1 MKAMPLLVI
10 LVFVGVFGVIV
21 LIAAA
26 SGTGATEQ
34 TRAIMTRLESAI
46 AVGKPEMADLVV
58 DVRKND
64 LTSSIPWL
72 DRYLS
77 KLELTP
83 RIRRFLNQANVKWT
97 VGGLC
102 LFCGICFLLPGY
114 LVYLRTNS
122 ILFSIL
128 VGLITACGPIL
139 WVYQK
144 RKHRMGKFEQGLP
157 EAIDLI
163 VSALRVGH
171 SLNAALGLVA
181 RECPDPVCGEFRVAF
196 DEMNYGL
203 ELKSALDNL
212 ITRVPLQDIKIVS
225 TAILIQRESGGN
237 LAEVLE
243 KTSQVIRERFRLKRQ
258 VLTHTAQGRLTGWI
272 LTLLPVVLGMLLYM
286 VNPDLM
292 SMLWKKELGVKLLYA
307 AGAMIIIGGMIIRKI
322 VNMDV

>member
-1 MKAMPLLVI
+1 MTIIVI
-10 LVFVGVFGVIV
+10 LVFLGVFGVVV

-26 SGTGATEQ
+26 SGSGATEQ

-58 DVRKND
+58 DVRKNE
-64 LTSSIPWL
+64 LMSSIPWL
-72 DRYLS
+72 DRYLA
-77 KLELTP
+77 KLELAP
-83 RIRRFLNQANVKWT
+83 RIRRFLYQADVKWT
-97 VGGLC
+97 VGSLS
-102 LFCGICFLLPGY
+102 LFCAICCVVPGY
-114 LVYLRTNS
+114 LVYYRTDAM
-122 ILFSIL
+122 LFGLI
-128 VGLITACGPIL
+128 VGLITGAGPIFY
-139 WVYQK
+139 VYLK
-144 RKHRMGKFEQGLP
+144 RKQRLGKFEQGIP
-157 EAIDLI
+157 EALELI

-171 SLNAALGLVA
+171 SLNAAMGLVS
-181 RECPDPVCGEFRVAF
+181 RECADPVGSEFRVTF

-212 ITRVPLQDIKIVS
+212 VTRVPLQDVKIVT

-243 KTSQVIRERFRLKRQ
+243 KTAQVIRERFRLKRQ
-258 VLTHTAQGRLTGWI
+258 IMTHTAQGRLTGWI

-292 SMLWKKELGVKLLYA
+292 SLLWKKEMGIKLLYA
-307 AGAMIIIGGMIIRKI
+307 AGIMIIIGGMIIRKI

>member
-1 MKAMPLLVI
+1 MVFIVI
-10 LVFVGVFGVIV
+10 LVFLGVFGVIV

-46 AVGKPEMADLVV
+46 AVGKPEMAELIV
-58 DVRKND
+58 DVRKNE
-64 LTSSIPWL
+64 LMSSIPWL
-72 DRYLS
+72 DRYLAQ
-77 KLELTP
+77 LELAP
-83 RIRRFLNQANVKWT
+83 RIRRFLYQANVKWT
-97 VGGLC
+97 VGGLS
-102 LFCGICFLLPGY
+102 LFSGICFVVPAY
-114 LVYLRTNS
+114 LVYLRTDAV
-122 ILFSIL
+122 LAAVL
-128 VGLITACGPIL
+128 VGLVAGSGPFL

-144 RKHRMGKFEQGLP
+144 RKSRMNKFEEGIP
-157 EAIDLI
+157 EALELI

-171 SLNAALGLVA
+171 SLNAAMGLVS
-181 RECPDPVCGEFRVAF
+181 RECPDPVGGEFRLAF

-212 ITRVPLQDIKIVS
+212 VTRVPLQDVKIVC

-272 LTLLPVVLGMLLYM
+272 LTLLPVVLGGLLYM

-292 SMLWKKELGVKLLYA
+292 SNLWKKDLGLKLLYI
-307 AGAMIIIGGMIIRKI
+307 AGTMIFIGGMIIRKI

>member
-1 MKAMPLLVI
+1 MVVI
-10 LVFVGVFGVIV
+10 VLIVFLGVFGVVV
-21 LIAAA
+21 LVAAA
-26 SGTGATEQ
+26 SGSGATDQ

-46 AVGKPEMADLVV
+46 AIGKPEMADLIV
-58 DVRKND
+58 DVRKNE
-64 LTSSIPWL
+64 LMSSIPWL

-77 KLELTP
+77 KLELAP
-83 RIRRFLNQANVKWT
+83 RIRRFLYQADVKWT
-97 VGGLC
+97 VGGLS
-102 LFCGICFLLPGY
+102 LLCGVCFIVPAY
-114 LVYLRTNS
+114 LVYLRTGA
-122 ILFSIL
+122 ILFGFLIGL
-128 VGLITACGPIL
+128 VTGAGPIL

-144 RKHRMGKFEQGLP
+144 RKRRLGKFEQGIP
-157 EAIDLI
+157 EALELI

-171 SLNAALGLVA
+171 SLNAAMGLVS
-181 RECPDPVCGEFRVAF
+181 RECPDPVGSEFRLTF

-212 ITRVPLQDIKIVS
+212 VTRVPLQDVKIVS

-272 LTLLPVVLGMLLYM
+272 LTLLPVVLGVLLYL

-292 SMLWKKELGVKLLYA
+292 SLLWKKELGVKLLYA
-307 AGAMIIIGGMIIRKI
+307 AGIMIVIGGMIIRKI

>member
-1 MKAMPLLVI
+1 MGIIVI
-10 LVFVGVFGVIV
+10 LVFLGVFGVVV

-26 SGTGATEQ
+26 SGSGATEQ

-46 AVGKPEMADLVV
+46 AVGKPEMADLIV
-58 DVRKND
+58 DVRKNE
-64 LTSSIPWL
+64 LMSSIPWL

-77 KLELTP
+77 KLELAP
-83 RIRRFLNQANVKWT
+83 RIRRFLYQANVKWT
-97 VGGLC
+97 VGGLS
-102 LFCGICFLLPGY
+102 LFCGVCFIVPAY
-114 LVYLRTNS
+114 LVYLRTDS
-122 ILFSIL
+122 VVFGLV
-128 VGLITACGPIL
+128 VGLVTGMGPVG

-144 RKHRMGKFEQGLP
+144 RKMRMSKFEEGIP
-157 EAIDLI
+157 EALELI

-171 SLNAALGLVA
+171 SLNAAMGLVS
-181 RECPDPVCGEFRVAF
+181 RECSDPVGGEFRVTF

-212 ITRVPLQDIKIVS
+212 VTRVPLQDVKIVC

-258 VLTHTAQGRLTGWI
+258 VLTHTAQGRLTGLI
-272 LTLLPVVLGMLLYM
+272 LTLLPVVLGFLLYL
-286 VNPDLM
+286 VNPELM
-292 SMLWKKELGVKLLYA
+292 SILWKKELGIKLLYA
-307 AGAMIIIGGMIIRKI
+307 AGAMIIVGGLIIRKI